1 MKSKYLNLC
10 IGVTTLFF
18 LQGCDDLLDRNP
30 QDKLTENVVYNSY
43 ESLRTYAWQLY
54 DAFPAYDQINTG
66 SGNSDHDKLDATRTT
81 VQLRRG
87 MRDMIMWADFESDL
101 MDQGNENGESNW
113 IWQRYDIPTSSYDYS
128 APYKNIRSINS
139 MLAGI
144 STSSISEQEKAHWKS
159 VGFFFRAYNYAS
171 LLNRYGDII
180 YVNTLLTDNSPELY
194 SERMPRDQVAKNI
207 LEELLYAR
215 DNIGNYNDGEC
226 ALTRDAINAF
236 ISRFGLMEGT
246 WRKYHG
252 MNDAEKYLEASVT
265 ASEELLPKY
274 KLHPNYD
281 EVFNSES
288 LSGID
293 GIILYKKYI
302 EDIFMHRLT
311 QETRNDN
318 AGEDLTRK
326 AVDMYLMTDGQ
337 TRWTSPLFE
346 GDRNIYAEF
355 RNRDKRFYYT
365 VTPPYQ
371 VKKDPNDPK
380 GYLSTGNPADEEYI
394 TLMKTLSDDDHK
406 TLPSDQWTGIKTIKQ
421 PNLFLNKTQNWN
433 HSGTGY
439 RCWKFYNRLVIGKNN
454 RDISDAPIFR
464 IGEVMLNYAEAMYE
478 LGRFTQTVC
487 DKTINKLRERG
498 GIPSLIIGNEPE
510 DPTRDPEIP
519 ATLWEIRRERAI
531 ELMAEG
537 FRFDDLRRW
546 KKCNDYLK
554 EQKLGMWIKK
564 SDYPKMPIQNGASEG
579 YIALDG
585 TPPGFPDYYYLQPIP
600 TNELILNKNLKQN
613 PGWAEEK

>member
-1 MKSKYLNLC
+1 MKSKYLSLC
-10 IGVTTLFF
+10 IGATALLS
-18 LQGCDDLLDRNP
+18 LQGCDDLLDRDP
-30 QDKLTENVVYNSY
+30 QNKLTDKVVYNNY
-43 ESLRTYAWQLY
+43 ESIKAYAWQLY
-54 DAFPAYDQINTG
+54 DAFPAYDQINSG

-87 MRDMIMWADFESDL
+87 MRDQIMWADFESDL
-101 MDQGNENGESNW
+101 MDQGNDNGESSW
-113 IWQRYDIPTSSYDYS
+113 IWQRYDIPTSAYDYS
-128 APYKNIRSINS
+128 APYKNIRAINS

-144 STSSISEQEKAHWKS
+144 ETSAMSAQEKEHWKS
-159 VGFFFRAYNYAS
+159 VGYFFRAYNHAS

-194 SERMPRDQVAKNI
+194 GERMPRDQVAQNI
-207 LEELLYAR
+207 LDELLYAR
-215 DNIGNYNDGEC
+215 DNLGNYNDGEC
-226 ALTRDAINAF
+226 TLTRDAINAF

-252 MNDAEKYLEASVT
+252 LGEANKYLEASVT

-274 KLHPNYD
+274 RLHPNYD

-288 LSGID
+288 LSGVD
-293 GIILYKKYI
+293 GIILYKKYV
-302 EDIFMHRLT
+302 EQIFMHRLGT
-311 QETRNDN
+311 ETRNDN
-318 AGEDLTRK
+318 AGEDLTKK
-326 AVDMYLMTDGQ
+326 AIDMYLMADGQ

-346 GDRNIYAEF
+346 GDRDIYAEF

-365 VTPPYQ
+365 ITPPYK

-380 GYLSTGNPADEEYI
+380 GYLPTGNPADEEYI
-394 TLMKTLSDDDHK
+394 NLMKTLSDDSHK
-406 TLPSDQWTGIKTIKQ
+406 TLPSDQWTGTKTVIQ

-439 RCWKFYNRLVIGKNN
+439 RCWKFYNRLVVGKNN
-454 RDISDAPIFR
+454 RDINDAPIFR

-478 LGRFTQTVC
+478 LGRFDQTVC
-487 DKTINKLRERG
+487 NKTINKLRERG
-498 GIPSLIIGNEPE
+498 GIPALVIGNEPE
-510 DPTRDPEIP
+510 DPTRDPEVS

-546 KKCNDYLK
+546 KKCGDYLK

-564 SDYPKMPIQNGASEG
+564 ADYPKMPIQNGADEG

-585 TPPGFPDYYYLQPIP
+585 TPPGFPDHYYLQPIP
-600 TNELILNKNLKQN
+600 TNELILNENLKQN
-613 PGWAEEK
+613 PGWEKDN

>member
-1 MKSKYLNLC
+1 MKSKYLSLC
-10 IGVTTLFF
+10 IGATALLS
-18 LQGCDDLLDRNP
+18 LQGCDDLLDRDP
-30 QDKLTENVVYNSY
+30 QNKLTDKVVYNNY
-43 ESLRTYAWQLY
+43 ESIKAYAWQLY
-54 DAFPAYDQINTG
+54 DAFPAYDQINSG

-87 MRDMIMWADFESDL
+87 MRDQIMWADFESDL
-101 MDQGNENGESNW
+101 MDQGNDNGESSW
-113 IWQRYDIPTSSYDYS
+113 IWQRYDIPTSAYDYS
-128 APYKNIRSINS
+128 APYKNIRAINS

-144 STSSISEQEKAHWKS
+144 ETSAMSAQEKEHWKS
-159 VGFFFRAYNYAS
+159 VGYFFRAYNHAS

-194 SERMPRDQVAKNI
+194 GERMPRDQVAQNI
-207 LEELLYAR
+207 LDELLYAR
-215 DNIGNYNDGEC
+215 DNLGNYNDGEC
-226 ALTRDAINAF
+226 TLTRDAINAF

-252 MNDAEKYLEASVT
+252 LGEANKYLEASVT

-274 KLHPNYD
+274 RLHPNYD

-288 LSGID
+288 LSGVD
-293 GIILYKKYI
+293 GIILYKKYV
-302 EDIFMHRLT
+302 EQIFMHRLGT
-311 QETRNDN
+311 ETRNDN
-318 AGEDLTRK
+318 AGEDLTKK
-326 AVDMYLMTDGQ
+326 AIDMYLMTDGQ

-346 GDRNIYAEF
+346 GDRDIYAEF

-365 VTPPYQ
+365 ITPPYK

-380 GYLSTGNPADEEYI
+380 GYLPTGNPADEEYI
-394 TLMKTLSDDDHK
+394 NLMKTLSDDSHK
-406 TLPSDQWTGIKTIKQ
+406 TLPSDQWTGTKTVIQ

-439 RCWKFYNRLVIGKNN
+439 RCWKFYNRLVVGKNN
-454 RDISDAPIFR
+454 RDINDAPIFR

-478 LGRFTQTVC
+478 LGRFDQTVC
-487 DKTINKLRERG
+487 NKTINKLRERG
-498 GIPSLIIGNEPE
+498 GIPTLVIGNEPE
-510 DPTRDPEIP
+510 DPTRDPEVS

-546 KKCNDYLK
+546 KKCGDYLK

-564 SDYPKMPIQNGASEG
+564 ADYPKMPIQNGADEG

-585 TPPGFPDYYYLQPIP
+585 TPPGFPDHYYLQPIP
-600 TNELILNKNLKQN
+600 TNELILNENLKQN
-613 PGWAEEK
+613 PGWEKE